1 MRRAA
6 ICLAALAA
14 TVAAPAHADWRTGI
28 YKDGDDV
35 DMAVMQGTGQ
45 YNFALLLYCRKDG
58 EKHVILQWGKSE
70 TPPEKLKTATDLT
83 LTIKTD
89 DAEHKSTGLWND
101 YGSGQE
107 LLEYANFY
115 DTNAVA
121 RDIGAAKDTVLFV
134 YDAPSLKVHEG
145 AVSLADGA
153 PEAAKTFLDFC
164 GP

>member
-6 ICLAALAA
+6 LCLGALALF
-14 TVAAPAHADWRTGI
+14 AAPAHADWQTGI
-28 YKDGDDV
+28 YKDGDGA

-45 YNFALLLYCRKDG
+45 YNFTLFLYCKKDG

-70 TPPEKLKTATDLT
+70 TPLEKLKTATDLT
-83 LTIKTD
+83 LAIKTD
-89 DAEHKSTGLWND
+89 DAEHKSTALWND

-115 DTNAVA
+115 DTNDVA
-121 RDIGAAKDTVLFV
+121 RDIGKAKDIVTFV

-145 AVSLADGA
+145 SVAFADGA
-153 PEAAKTFLDFC
+153 PEAAKAFLDFC
-164 GP
+164 GN